1 MTAFHRRRRKHRPV
15 HPVPMRNMVPNL
27 ATGMAAAC
35 GITSIRFSCAGQWQ
49 WAVVFILIACLFD
62 GIDGR
67 LARLLGAT
75 SRLGAE
81 LDSLSDFVC
90 FGVAPGL
97 LLYFWAVSPGPA
109 AAVLPS
115 TVRNLL
121 WALALFYSLCAA
133 FRLARFNIMLEEPA
147 SLAWKHFFMGLP
159 APGGAGLAMMPIL
172 WEFGFGGIPGKPWL
186 AAASLLVCGVL
197 LACRIPTPSIKR
209 VRIPRQ
215 WMVPFLLLVLLTI
228 AFLVS
233 VFWRTLCVIGVL
245 YYLSIPVC
253 AFVFFRLSA
262 QSASDSQLP
271 PTFPANPP
279 EPPSA

>member
-1 MTAFHRRRRKHRPV
+1 MKHRRRNDNNPLRRSQPL
-15 HPVPMRNMVPNL
+15 RNLVPNL

-35 GITSIRFSCAGQWQ
+35 GITSIRFSCAGQWNL
-49 WAVVFILIACLFD
+49 AVIFILAACLFD

-90 FGVAPGL
+90 FGVAPAL
-97 LLYFWAVSPGPA
+97 LLYFWADADALARPLS
-109 AAVLPS
+109 
-115 TVRNLL
+115 NLL
-121 WALALFYSLCAA
+121 WALSLFYALCGA
-133 FRLARFNIMLEEPA
+133 FRLARFNIMLDEPTTP
-147 SLAWKHFFMGLP
+147 AWKHFFMGLP
-159 APGGAGLAMMPIL
+159 APGGAGLCMLPIV
-172 WEFGFGGIPGKPWL
+172 WEFGFGALPGRPIF

-209 VRIPRQ
+209 MRISHKWR
-215 WMVPFLLLVLLTI
+215 VPFVLVLLLAI

-233 VFWRTLCVIGVL
+233 DFWRTLCVIAGL

-253 AFVFFRLSA
+253 SWVFLRLCA
-262 QSASDSQLP
+262 RQPADADEIPPNLP
-271 PTFPANPP
+271 PPPAAPPAFPEA
-279 EPPSA
+279 